1 MEEWGGE
8 KRVESEEEVEVGV
21 KEGSSEVLLEE
32 VKQRNLVMFSRLWT
46 SDAVSLVGINLE
58 NSNPQKKLV
67 EFDVLFCAFW
77 DIYVFICITASLS
90 DMTKTM

>member
-58 NSNPQKKLV
+58 NSNPPKKV
-67 EFDVLFCAFW
+67 GG
-77 DIYVFICITASLS
+77 I
-90 DMTKTM
+90 

>member
-8 KRVESEEEVEVGV
+8 RRVESEEEVEVGV

-58 NSNPQKKLV
+58 NSNPPKKLV